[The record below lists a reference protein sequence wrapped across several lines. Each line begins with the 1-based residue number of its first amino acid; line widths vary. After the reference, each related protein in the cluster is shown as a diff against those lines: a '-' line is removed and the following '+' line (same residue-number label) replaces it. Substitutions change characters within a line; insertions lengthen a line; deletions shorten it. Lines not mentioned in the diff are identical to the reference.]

1 MLSAALRP
9 LIVTLVFSAVGC
21 GPPSVD
27 VPTGNDKP
35 TSDKPVGGDV
45 PPPSVQAPPANY
57 PYTRLA
63 LRGSAGNATRV
74 FVEGAGNTV
83 EGNVQ
88 PLDQSF
94 CVEVDLMAAPAHYTL
109 TVRSQ
114 SSDGTLSQPKS
125 VDLQRDN
132 SAPKPTDEKLCDG
145 SPAGG

>member
-1 MLSAALRP
+1 MLSAAVRP
-9 LIVTLVFSAVGC
+9 LIVGLFFAAIGC

-27 VPTGNDKP
+27 VPAGNDNP
-35 TSDKPVGGDV
+35 TSDKPVNGDV
-45 PPPSVQAPPANY
+45 PPPSVQAPPAKY

-63 LRGSAGNATRV
+63 LRGTAGNATRV

-83 EGNVQ
+83 EGNVN

-109 TVRSQ
+109 TVRSS
-114 SSDGTLSQPKS
+114 SSDATLSAPKS
-125 VDLQRDN
+125 VDLDRDN

-145 SPAGG
+145 TPAGG